1 MKLVIQFIME
11 LYRWIR
17 YGHQYRSKE
26 NMEKIYTICQAC
38 PKFVKDGGWMS
49 GYDKCDVCGCNL
61 HRSKRAVNKI
71 AWKTTSCPDTP
82 PRWVAEINSEGSSEP
97 PF

>member
-1 MKLVIQFIME
+1 MIVFRFLKE

-17 YGHQYRSKE
+17 YGHQYRSKKD
-26 NMEKIYTICQAC
+26 MEKIYKICRAC
-38 PKFVKDGGWMS
+38 PNFREEGGWLD
-49 GYDKCDVCGCNL
+49 GYDQCSICGCNL
-61 HRSKRAVNKI
+61 HPSKRIVNKI
-71 AWKTTSCPDTP
+71 AWNTTSCPDSP